1 MIMVRLRRWRRW
13 RWVVGSGVLL
23 LVWVWWMRAPVV
35 GITTAMVD
43 RGPLRVTI
51 EEVGTTRARDRVE
64 VSAPITGEW
73 IPDVREVGDVVP
85 AGRRLGTLYPA
96 PLDPAVLAEAE
107 ARVKMTDALVREGE
121 AQIDAARTAAA
132 EAERTATRT
141 RRLGEAGALSPE
153 SVERARDAAVQARQS
168 LAAAEA
174 RGRAAIFQ
182 LNGARAVLHR
192 GRVAALPVRTPVAGV
207 LLSRAEPQRRV
218 LAAGTLLAEI
228 GNLGDLEVLIP
239 VLTTDVPRIREGA
252 AVDLRLASEP
262 IVAGGADPYPDS
274 AGALTG
280 RVVRIEPTAF
290 PKLSALGVEEQRVH
304 VVVAMPMTGRNALR
318 LGHQFR
324 LQASITAWEAA
335 DVVRIPVSAL
345 VREGAEWATWVV
357 RDGRAWR
364 RVIRVGE
371 RNDAFAQVVGGL
383 ATGVQVVTYPG
394 ESIREGARVRA
405 ERPAHAR

>member
-1 MIMVRLRRWRRW
+1 MMRSHVLEWRRW
-13 RWVVGSGVLL
+13 RWVVGGGVLL
-23 LVWVWWMRAPVV
+23 LGLVWWLRTPAVV
-35 GITTAMVD
+35 VTTATVD

-51 EEVGTTRARDRVE
+51 EDVGTTRARDRVE
-64 VSAPITGEW
+64 VRAPISGEW
-73 IPDVREVGDVVP
+73 VPVIRDVGEMVQ
-85 AGRRLGTLYPA
+85 AGTRLGTLYPA
-96 PLDPAVLAEAE
+96 PLDPAVLAEAD
-107 ARVKMTDALVREGE
+107 ARMRMSDALVREGE
-121 AQIDAARTAAA
+121 AQVEAARTAAA
-132 EAERTATRT
+132 EAERTASRT
-141 RRLGEAGALSPE
+141 HRLGEAGAISPE

-174 RGRAAIFQ
+174 RGRAARFQ
-182 LNGARAVLHR
+182 WNAARAVLRR
-192 GRVAALPVRTPVAGV
+192 GRGAELPIRAPVAGA

-228 GNLGDLEVLIP
+228 GNLSDLEVLIP

-252 AVDLRLASEP
+252 AVDLRLASEA
-262 IVAGGADPYPDS
+262 IVAGSADRYPEP

-290 PKLSALGVEEQRVH
+290 TKISALGVEEQRVQ
-304 VVVAMPMTGRNALR
+304 VVVAVPMAGRDALR

-335 DVVRIPVSAL
+335 DVVRVPVSAL

-364 RVIRVGE
+364 RMIRVGE
-371 RNDAFAQVVGGL
+371 RNDTFAQVVGGL

-394 ESIREGARVRA
+394 DLIREGARVRA